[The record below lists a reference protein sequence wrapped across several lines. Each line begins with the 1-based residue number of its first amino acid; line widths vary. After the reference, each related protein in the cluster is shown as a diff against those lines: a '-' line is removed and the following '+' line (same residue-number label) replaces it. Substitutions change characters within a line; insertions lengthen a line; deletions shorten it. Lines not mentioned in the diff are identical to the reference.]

1 MNTTTRE
8 GFLMNTL
15 RRIPRHM
22 VKALAAGAVLIAA
35 ALPMA
40 FASAASAAAAPVI
53 TGAFVTG
60 SNLTTG
66 TTTISDTA
74 GTATATINAT
84 TVVTYAAGDLVAVG
98 NVVIGTL
105 ATSLTTASGANTA
118 TLVAGASTTEA
129 TQTVLIYAPVSFGEG
144 TLATPSITVLG
155 TGFAADG
162 GKVSLASSDPDL
174 SFTFGT
180 NPESAST
187 ILTAVVASTAVG
199 TMTGPQSITLTDDNG
214 TSNALAGAITVN
226 ADPTVS
232 AISPATLADSQ
243 VSGLITVTGNFVGT
257 AATETVALTDAA
269 NNTALE
275 VAALPADLGGTNGTG
290 TYVSGDQ
297 GIPTSVTATSITFY
311 ASALND
317 VTHGAATAGAYSLTV
332 TNADGGPVT
341 AASDFTVTAAGITN
355 ISPSAMAIST
365 TAETLQIN
373 GFGFQPL
380 PTVALSGTGCAA
392 SASLVASTTNE
403 ISPSV
408 ITIEVTSTSTVGQ
421 CTVTVTNNGTGDN
434 GAVFVATSALGIGEA
449 GFANA
454 TVTAASVSPSAAIV
468 PGTTTA
474 TPVTLTVTG
483 TGFSSYSTVAVLTG
497 TGSTVATGVTASPC
511 VSSLNG
517 DSLTCTV
524 AVGSGASASTDG
536 IEVNSGLTTSTTGTS
551 GPFEGAL
558 SVSGPAITSASPAAL
573 AVGAPEGTVVTFTGT
588 GFNSTATATATGS
601 GLTSGDYVFAET
613 SPTTATLTL
622 TAPLPVGSNS
632 IVVTLSETVATGIT
646 VTAAPFTLK
655 VDAKPTV
662 SALVN
667 TATKVDAV
675 GAGAVN
681 VSVTITGTG
690 FATGATITKLVSA
703 YGVADTGASGSVVSV
718 NSAGTQIIA
727 DITLPVADANLSDG
741 YTITNTDG
749 GTATAAAFTAA
760 GITIDAGPTITSVSP
775 AAATANSTAAF
786 TITGTGFVAGAV
798 VSASQPDATCGAAT
812 VVSATSITVSC
823 TFLAASTTATSLVVT
838 NPDGGSATSAAVL
851 AAGTTTVAG
860 PKVPH
865 ATHVHGSAVT
875 GKTVTITIS
884 GTGFYGAPKITSN
897 AKGTTAKVTHD
908 TGKLLTVR
916 ISTKAGKGTHTL
928 TIRDADG
935 KSCKINYSTK

>member
-1 MNTTTRE
+1 
-8 GFLMNTL
+8 MNTL

-40 FASAASAAAAPVI
+40 FASAASAATAPTL
-53 TGAFVTG
+53 TGAYDTAQ
-60 SNLTTG
+60 LDAAG
-66 TTTISDTA
+66 TTITDTA
-74 GTATATINAT
+74 GAT
-84 TVVTYAAGDLVAVG
+84 TVTIADATAISYAAGDLVTVAST
-98 NVVIGTL
+98 VIGTI
-105 ATSLTTASGANTA
+105 AVTSVASVSETV
-118 TLVAGASTTEA
+118 TLVTGATTTEA
-129 TQTVLIYAPVSFGEG
+129 GGAVSIYVPLSFGEG
-144 TLATPSITVLG
+144 TAATPTITVLG

-180 NPESAST
+180 NPESSAT
-187 ILTAVVASTAVG
+187 LLTAVVTSTAVG
-199 TMTGPQSITLTDDNG
+199 TTSGPQSITLTDDNG

-243 VSGLITVTGNFVGT
+243 VSGLITVTGTFVGT
-257 AATETVALTDAA
+257 AATERVALTDAA

-297 GIPTSVTATSITFY
+297 GIPASVTATSITFY

-317 VTHGAATAGAYSLTV
+317 VTLGAATAGAYSLTV

-392 SASLVASTTNE
+392 SAALVASTTNE

-408 ITIEVTSTSTVGQ
+408 ITIEVTSTSTPGQ
-421 CTVTVTNNGTGDN
+421 CTVTVTNNGSGDN
-434 GAVFVATSALGIGEA
+434 GAVFIATSALGIGEA

-454 TVTAASVSPSAAIV
+454 TVTAATVSPSAAIV
-468 PGTTTA
+468 PGSTTA

-517 DSLTCTV
+517 DTLTCTV

-536 IEVNSGLTTSTTGTS
+536 IEVNSGLTAPTTGTS
-551 GPFEGAL
+551 GAFEGAL
-558 SVSGPAITSASPAAL
+558 SVSGPAIVSASPAAL

-588 GFNSTATATATGS
+588 GFNSTATATAVGS
-601 GLTSGDYVFAET
+601 GLTAAGNNGSQYTFAPLSAT
-613 SPTTATLTL
+613 SATLTL
-622 TAPLPVGSNS
+622 TAPLPVGSTS

-667 TATKVDAV
+667 SVTKVDGV
-675 GAGAVN
+675 GSGAVN

-690 FATGATITKLVSA
+690 FATGATITKFVSA
-703 YGVADTGASGSVVSV
+703 YGVADTGASGTVVSV
-718 NSAGTQIIA
+718 NTAGTQIIA
-727 DITLPVADANLSDG
+727 DITLPAADANLSDG

-786 TITGTGFVAGAV
+786 TITGTGFVAGAA
-798 VSASQPDATCGAAT
+798 VSASTPNATCGTAT
-812 VVSATSITVSC
+812 VVTPTSITASC
-823 TFLAASTTATSLVVT
+823 TFLAAGSTATSLVVT

-851 AAGTTTVAG
+851 PAATTVVTAPTG
-860 PKVPH
+860 PH
-865 ATHVHGSAVT
+865 ATHVNGSAVT

-884 GTGFYGAPKITSN
+884 GSGFYGAPKITSN
-897 AKGTTAKVTHD
+897 AKGTTAKVSHD

-916 ISTKAGKGTHTL
+916 ISTKAGKGEHVL
-928 TIRDADG
+928 TIRNADG
-935 KSCKINYSTK
+935 KSCKIGYATKA